1 MDKLIEDTRPC
12 QYSNTVFFEFVCVGE
27 TKYINESELIS
38 ISSLAKS
45 GGNNLQISVR
55 TLYGEFLAKGKLCDY
70 EDLYAKYL
78 LRPNRS
84 ILVNSRYVV
93 GIKSEKL
100 CLFDNTVIYMSRGKA
115 PEIKEQMRKRIRLSI
130 KKMRF
135 SVQIVR
141 FTIIYCMTNYSMIRL
156 YYK

>member
-38 ISSLAKS
+38 ISSLTKS

-100 CLFDNTVIYMSRGKA
+100 CLYDNTVIYMSRGKT
-115 PEIKEQMRKRIRLSI
+115 PEIKEQMRKRIKLNI
-130 KKMRF
+130 
-135 SVQIVR
+135 
-141 FTIIYCMTNYSMIRL
+141 
-156 YYK
+156 

>member
-38 ISSLAKS
+38 ISSLAES

-130 KKMRF
+130 
-135 SVQIVR
+135 
-141 FTIIYCMTNYSMIRL
+141 
-156 YYK
+156 

>member
-70 EDLYAKYL
+70 ED
-78 LRPNRS
+78 S

-130 KKMRF
+130 
-135 SVQIVR
+135 
-141 FTIIYCMTNYSMIRL
+141 
-156 YYK
+156 